1 MVCFY
6 RAAGV
11 WPANGATNRRYLCH
25 YLLKVPIVLLLVL
38 LRCSP
43 RKIVQYRYLVYLQSR
58 SSRGFSPP
66 APSHSLIRHPTAR
79 WRIENELRRIFK
91 LHKSLLNSSICTSLR
106 LKTIQFWPATGVA
119 KSGRWNHF
127 STHPSFGGFYGTKI
141 FFLWENICLS
151 ICVSGYIGIKMFF
164 SGKIVFRY
172 LFTANQDVLSHF
184 FIPIFFLLFCC
195 VYIFIF
201 CLRHFGIHENSIM
214 NRIYCFAPSIRV
226 APSFYI
232 FDLKKCNTY
241 LPT

>member
-1 MVCFY
+1 MAVASIISSHNFGCHHLTQSDTHTYVVCFY

-43 RKIVQYRYLVYLQSR
+43 RKIVQYSYLYLQSR

-91 LHKSLLNSSICTSLR
+91 LHRVYWISSSICTSLR

-141 FFLWENICLS
+141 FYLWENICLS

-184 FIPIFFLLFCC
+184 FIPIFFFTFLL
-195 VYIFIF
+195 
-201 CLRHFGIHENSIM
+201 CLHFYFLPKTFWHT
-214 NRIYCFAPSIRV
+214 RI
-226 APSFYI
+226 
-232 FDLKKCNTY
+232 
-241 LPT
+241 

>member
-1 MVCFY
+1 MAVASIISSHNFGCHHLTQSDTHTYVVCFY

-43 RKIVQYRYLVYLQSR
+43 RKIVQYRYLYLQSR

-91 LHKSLLNSSICTSLR
+91 LHRVYWISSSICTSLR

-127 STHPSFGGFYGTKI
+127 TNSSVVWRILRDQNILSVRKYLPFYLCFWLYWDKNVYNTK
-141 FFLWENICLS
+141 CM
-151 ICVSGYIGIKMFF
+151 YINLTLKIKPNAKIQMNNMKFF
-164 SGKIVFRY
+164 SRKNCI
-172 LFTANQDVLSHF
+172 
-184 FIPIFFLLFCC
+184 
-195 VYIFIF
+195 
-201 CLRHFGIHENSIM
+201 
-214 NRIYCFAPSIRV
+214 
-226 APSFYI
+226 
-232 FDLKKCNTY
+232 
-241 LPT
+241 